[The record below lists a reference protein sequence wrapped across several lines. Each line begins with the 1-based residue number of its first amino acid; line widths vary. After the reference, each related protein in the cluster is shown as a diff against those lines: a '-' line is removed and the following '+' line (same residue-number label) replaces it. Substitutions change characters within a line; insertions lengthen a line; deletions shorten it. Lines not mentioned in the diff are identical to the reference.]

1 MVLEICREVTI
12 IPPQE
17 PGLGIDLQGYLARP
31 RAAGSYPVIVVLQEV
46 FGVNDHIRDL
56 CDRLAGCG
64 YVAIAPALFQRT
76 APGFAVGYSAEEL
89 ALGRQHK
96 DLTKADQLLA
106 DIQAAIAFAQ
116 KQPNAKA
123 GAVGC
128 IGFCF
133 GGHVAYLAA
142 TLPQVAVTAA
152 FYGAG
157 ITTFCPGGG
166 EPTVTRTSQIHGKL
180 WFFAGLADPLIPIDQ
195 LDRLEAALVTHGRNF
210 RIFRYRDADHGFF
223 CDRRSSYHPAAA
235 ADAWEKVQTLFR
247 DL

>member
-1 MVLEICREVTI
+1 
-12 IPPQE
+12 
-17 PGLGIDLQGYLARP
+17 
-31 RAAGSYPVIVVLQEV
+31 
-46 FGVNDHIRDL
+46 
-56 CDRLAGCG
+56 
-64 YVAIAPALFQRT
+64 
-76 APGFAVGYSAEEL
+76 VGYSAEDL